1 MRAEKEKGVVLSAVK
16 YGESGVVVN
25 VLTHGEGRRRFMA
38 SAGRGRGRVSSM
50 LLPLSVVEFVVTGHK
65 PSHMRRMADI
75 SLSRP
80 FKSIPFSPLLRAEA
94 FFIAELLC
102 HAVPDDVPDADL
114 FDFVSD
120 AVATLDDGVDGDY
133 NFHLFFMMR
142 LADYLGFGPDINRDG
157 MPIFDMA
164 AGTWAATLPPHPDV
178 VTGRMA
184 DLWQWAS
191 SVETGDLASMPMSRL
206 ERQELITLMTKYYRL
221 HQPGFRDL
229 SSQSILAQ
237 L

>member
-1 MRAEKEKGVVLSAVK
+1 MRVEKEEGVVLSAVK
-16 YGESGVVVN
+16 YGESGIVVN
-25 VLTHGEGRRRFMA
+25 VLTRSEGRRGFMA

-50 LLPLSVVEFVVTGHK
+50 LLPLSVIEFVTTGRK
-65 PSHMRRMADI
+65 PSQMRRMSDVH
-75 SLSRP
+75 LCHP
-80 FKSIPFSPLLRAEA
+80 FKSIPFSPLRRAEA

-102 HAVPDDVPDADL
+102 HAVPDDVPDPDL
-114 FDFVSD
+114 FDFVSG
-120 AVATLDDGVDGDY
+120 AVAALDDGMDGDY

-142 LADYLGFGPDINRDG
+142 LADYLGFGPDINREG

-164 AGTWAATLPPHPDV
+164 AGTWVGAYPPHPDV

-184 DLWQWAS
+184 DLWHWAS
-191 SVETGDLASMPMSRL
+191 SVETSGLAGMPMSRV

-229 SSQSILAQ
+229 SSQQILAQ